1 MNMALVMVDI
11 QNDYFQGGR
20 FPLMGPETAAENAL
34 KMLAYF
40 RQRRQPVIH
49 VQHISLK
56 PDAAFFLPATEGADF
71 YSLTAPV
78 PGEKVIIKH
87 KPDSFLETVL
97 ELELRA
103 GGIGKLM
110 ICGMM
115 THMCIDTTVRSAA
128 ARGYAVT
135 LISDACATRALVW
148 NGTEVS
154 AEQVQYAY
162 LAALHGTFARV
173 QGAETWIAE
182 NERS

>member
-34 KMLAYF
+34 KMLAHF
-40 RQRRQPVIH
+40 RQRRLPVIH

-56 PDAAFFLPATEGADF
+56 PDAAFSAGYGGGGFLQPHG
-71 YSLTAPV
+71 PG

-103 GGIGKLM
+103 GGIGKLV

-162 LAALHGTFARV
+162 LAALNGTFARV
-173 QGAETWIAE
+173 QGL
-182 NERS
+182 RRGL